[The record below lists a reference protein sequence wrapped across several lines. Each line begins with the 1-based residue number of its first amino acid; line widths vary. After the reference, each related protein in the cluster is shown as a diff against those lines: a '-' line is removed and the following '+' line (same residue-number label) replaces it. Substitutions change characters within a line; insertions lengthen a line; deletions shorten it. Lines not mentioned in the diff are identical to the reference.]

1 MPTALLPSAKRNWRA
16 TGRRFDAREDIL
28 SRFMALGES
37 NVVELRDAVINFIL
51 AGRDTTA
58 QTLTWLTYFLACS
71 PHLQDELLAEIQEH
85 CADEITLDSL
95 KKLSLCQAAMDET
108 LRLRP
113 PVPIDIKTAV
123 GDDRLPSGVH
133 VPAGSLVLWSAYIM
147 GHHEQLWKNPLKF
160 DPHRWLDNDHPI
172 HPHNAIPFQAGPRL
186 CLGQNFAYV
195 EVKTLLCLILPKF
208 RFEVAKD
215 KPAPE
220 IASGVTLSARDGV
233 HLRVTRRK

>member
-1 MPTALLPSAKRNWRA
+1 MRVASVSGRPLTPRRVASLDQHIAVINEYANGIIAERKEELASNRA
-16 TGRRFDAREDIL
+16 TFDAREDIL

-123 GDDRLPSGVH
+123 GD
-133 VPAGSLVLWSAYIM
+133 
-147 GHHEQLWKNPLKF
+147 E
-160 DPHRWLDNDHPI
+160 
-172 HPHNAIPFQAGPRL
+172 
-186 CLGQNFAYV
+186 
-195 EVKTLLCLILPKF
+195 
-208 RFEVAKD
+208 
-215 KPAPE
+215 
-220 IASGVTLSARDGV
+220 
-233 HLRVTRRK
+233 